1 MNEEELLSWY
11 RAIVL
16 LAVNTLIQDFDFTEE
31 EALDFSKK
39 VANRLDNHILNFMLE
54 Q

>member
-1 MNEEELLSWY
+1 MNEDELIQWY
-11 RAIVL
+11 RTIVL
-16 LAVNTLIQDFDFTEE
+16 LAVNTLIQEYDFTEE
-31 EALDFSKK
+31 EALEFSKK